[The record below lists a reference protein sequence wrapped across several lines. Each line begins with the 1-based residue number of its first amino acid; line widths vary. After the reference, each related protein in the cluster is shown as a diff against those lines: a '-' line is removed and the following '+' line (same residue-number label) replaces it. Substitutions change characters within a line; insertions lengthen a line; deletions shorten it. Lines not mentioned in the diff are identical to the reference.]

1 MPYTAQELFD
11 NDYFK
16 SLANADEKEYEL
28 KLDSALT
35 KAKITG
41 SAQPYEIDGELQS
54 YEDVRTG
61 MG

>member
-28 KLDSALT
+28 KLKRVNDEAVQKLRMFES
-35 KAKITG
+35 
-41 SAQPYEIDGELQS
+41 QHQ
-54 YEDVRTG
+54 
-61 MG
+61 